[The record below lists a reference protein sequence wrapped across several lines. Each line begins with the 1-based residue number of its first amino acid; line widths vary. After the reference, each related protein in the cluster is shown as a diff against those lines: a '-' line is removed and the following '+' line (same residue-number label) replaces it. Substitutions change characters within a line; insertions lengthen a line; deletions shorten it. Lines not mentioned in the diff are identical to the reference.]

1 MKDTLFPF
9 QENAVSELYQKI
21 NNAHTLWDKNNPQ
34 IISFSAPTGSGKTI
48 ILTTLIEEII
58 YGSAENDA
66 DTEAVFV
73 WLSDMPELNEQSRL
87 KIEGKS
93 DKLFVRCLETIDANF
108 DQEFF
113 SGGMVYFLN
122 TQKLGTEKLL
132 TQHAD
137 SRQFTIWETF
147 TNTAR
152 KFPRSFYVIIDEAHR
167 GTYTSPRAEKTAQ
180 SIMQKFIFG
189 SKEDGLCV
197 MPLVI
202 GVTATPQRFQNL
214 VTGTSSTIQNIKV
227 SPEDVRDSGLLKDRI
242 IIHYPEIEINADMT
256 MFQNAVDD
264 WRKKCKAWA
273 AYCESSGEER
283 TVKPVL
289 VVQVADGNDTVIT
302 KTDVVDCIRILETTF
317 NRPLLP
323 GEVVH
328 TFNDKGNISFGNY
341 VMRSIEPSRIE
352 EDEKISV
359 VFFKMNLSTGWDC
372 PRAETMMSFRSAQD
386 YTYIAQLLGRMIR
399 TPLARR
405 IASNADLNNVSLFLP
420 YFNEE
425 TVLNVVKALQE
436 GEASIP
442 AETGT
447 GRQMVTLAQN
457 KDLED
462 IFAAANALITYR
474 VDKARKLPPL
484 KRYYSLSRALTMDDI
499 DPHTWRAA
507 KNAIFKKIE
516 GELETMKSSGSFDEA
531 VTKITGFG
539 LKSLI
544 FDYGGNAYTFDET
557 KNILSVSEFDIEGT
571 FNRADRIL
579 GDGLGKDYWVRH
591 GDRDHIEVKTEVI
604 VFVNNEKAMQR
615 LNDFA
620 ENGFEKLFDKY
631 SNEIYKLPEAKQD
644 YYTKLVETSDTPI
657 AVPWLL
663 PLSIDASISPQDKN
677 YKNHLYLLED
687 GSFTTLLNDWEQG
700 VIKEELENGALAW
713 LRNIPRKKW
722 ALQIPYQVNG
732 VTTPLF
738 PDLMVVNKVGKD
750 YRFSILEPHDPSR
763 KDNCDKAKGLARFAE
778 KHKNAYDRIELIRKQ
793 RGKDGKEHFYRL
805 DMGKIKIRNLVR
817 GISSNAELDKIF
829 NAEATALV

>member
-1 MKDTLFPF
+1 MKDILFPF
-9 QENAVSELYQKI
+9 QENAVSELHQKI
-21 NNAHTLWDKNNPQ
+21 NNAHTLWNEDNAQ

-66 DTEAVFV
+66 DNGAIFV

-93 DKLFVRCLETIDANF
+93 DKLFVRCLETVDANF
-108 DQEFF
+108 DQEYF
-113 SGGMVYFLN
+113 SGGTVYFLN
-122 TQKLGTEKLL
+122 TQKLGSEKLL
-132 TQHAD
+132 TQHSD

-147 TNTAR
+147 TNTAC
-152 KFPRSFYVIIDEAHR
+152 KFPHSFYVIIDEAHR
-167 GTYTSPRAEKTAQ
+167 GTYTNQRAEKTAQ

-214 VTGTSSTIQNIKV
+214 ITGTSSTIQNVKV
-227 SPEDVRDSGLLKDRI
+227 SPEDVRDSGLLKDCI

-256 MFQNAVDD
+256 MFQSAVDD
-264 WRKKCKAWA
+264 WRKKCKTWA
-273 AYCESSGEER
+273 AYCENAGEKR
-283 TVKPVL
+283 TVKPVF
-289 VVQVADGNDTVIT
+289 VVQVADGNDTTVT
-302 KTDVVDCIRILETTF
+302 KTDVADCIRILEQTL
-317 NRPLLP
+317 NRSVLP
-323 GEVVH
+323 GELVH

-341 VMRSIEPSRIE
+341 IVRPVEPSRIE
-352 EDEKISV
+352 EDEKINV

-425 TVLNVVKALQE
+425 TVLNVVKSLQE

-447 GRQMVTLAQN
+447 GRQMVTMVQN
-457 KDLED
+457 PDFSD
-462 IFAAANALITYR
+462 VFTAANTLVTYR

-484 KRYYSLSRALTMDDI
+484 KRYYSLCRALTMDDI
-499 DPHTWRAA
+499 DPKTWKAA
-507 KNAIFKKIE
+507 KDAIFKTIE
-516 GELETMKSSGSFDEA
+516 SELEKMKSSGSFDEA
-531 VTKITGFG
+531 VNKITGFD

-544 FDYGGNAYTFDET
+544 VDYSGNTYTFDET
-557 KNILSVSEFDIEGT
+557 KNVLSVSEFDIEGT
-571 FNRADRIL
+571 FDKADRIL
-579 GDGLGKDYWVRH
+579 GDGLEKDYWVRH

-604 VFVNNEKAMQR
+604 VFVNDEKAMQR
-615 LNDFA
+615 LSDLA
-620 ENGFEKLFDKY
+620 ENEFEKLFDKY
-631 SNEIYKLPEAKQD
+631 NNEIYALPEAKQD
-644 YYTKLVETSDTPI
+644 YYTKLVETSETPI
-657 AVPWLL
+657 VIPWLF
-663 PLSIDASISPQDKN
+663 PLSIDASISPQDKT

-687 GSFTTLLNDWEQG
+687 GSFKSSLNAWEQG
-700 VIKEELENGALAW
+700 VIAEELKNGALAW

-732 VTTPLF
+732 VTTPMF
-738 PDLMVVNKVGKD
+738 PDLVVVNKTGKD
-750 YRFSILEPHDPSR
+750 YRFSILEPHDPSL
-763 KDNCDKAKGLARFAE
+763 KDNCDKAKGLAQFAE
-778 KHKNAYDRIELIRKQ
+778 KHKNAYSRIELIRKQ

-805 DMGKIKIRNLVR
+805 DMGKVRIRNLVR

-829 NAEATALV
+829 NAEAIALV